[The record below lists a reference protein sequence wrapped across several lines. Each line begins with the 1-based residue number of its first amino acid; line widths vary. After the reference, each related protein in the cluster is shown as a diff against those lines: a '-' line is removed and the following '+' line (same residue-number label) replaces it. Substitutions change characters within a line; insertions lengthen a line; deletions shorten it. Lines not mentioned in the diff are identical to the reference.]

1 MFGNLASTSGSYCA
15 FWHVTV
21 CAWLTAIAPIVHST
35 LIAAARKNLFMVVLL
50 CGVPELELL
59 PCNRVFTYPRRQ
71 SGLYLNFCPAME
83 ASYIKPPFAT
93 VNTAMPL

>member
-1 MFGNLASTSGSYCA
+1 MSGFGAQALSIRQAHVASDVAKVALTS
-15 FWHVTV
+15 
-21 CAWLTAIAPIVHST
+21 LPIRRSWPSDVSRH
-35 LIAAARKNLFMVVLL
+35 LL
-50 CGVPELELL
+50 
-59 PCNRVFTYPRRQ
+59 Y